1 MTWPQL
7 SEDRTAGRGST
18 AGTATYLH
26 SRGDSQP
33 FAHSSDIKENLV
45 CSKNSAGAGVIWG
58 GVQERVQEILTMSFP
73 KQSEAEDVS
82 DGLCAPPCHGF
93 RQPPSGFARDMSS
106 VWNALFLPSSFPA

>member
-1 MTWPQL
+1 MGQQGEAVPQ
-7 SEDRTAGRGST
+7 AQ
-18 AGTATYLH
+18 LH
-26 SRGDSQP
+26 
-33 FAHSSDIKENLV
+33 I
-45 CSKNSAGAGVIWG
+45 CTAGVIPSVLEELCWGGGDMG

-106 VWNALFLPSSFPA
+106 VWNALFLPSSLPA